1 MADDLKKEE
10 DILARQEL
18 KLKEKCESL
27 KERKKRLSAKKRKER
42 TKRLIEKGAV
52 VEKLQGIDAEN
63 IEPEN
68 TQNWLINEFS
78 NYFTDEI
85 PADFFDSQ
93 IAEKNQEALK
103 KKINS
108 LESENTKLK
117 YELEKEQK
125 KSKEL
130 DRRNQTMKNKFS
142 YFSRIAGTIPIEGEE
157 GSALDFIKEKYN
169 NHIQSKQ

>member
-1 MADDLKKEE
+1 MANDLKKEE

-18 KLKEKCESL
+18 KLKEMRESL
-27 KERKKRLSAKKRKER
+27 KEKKKRLSAKKRKER

-68 TQNWLINEFS
+68 TKNWLINEFS
-78 NYFTDEI
+78 NYFTDEF
-85 PADFFDSQ
+85 PDDFFDSQ
-93 IAEKNQEALK
+93 IAKKKREALE

-108 LESENTKLK
+108 LESKNTKLK

-130 DRRNQTMKNKFS
+130 DQRNQSMKYKLA
-142 YFSRIAGTIPIEGEE
+142 YFSKMAGTVTIEGEE
-157 GSALDFIKEKYN
+157 RSALEFIKEKYN
-169 NHIQSKQ
+169 NHIQSK

>member
-1 MADDLKKEE
+1 MANDLKKEE

-18 KLKEKCESL
+18 KLKEMRESL
-27 KERKKRLSAKKRKER
+27 KEKKKRLSAKKRKER

-68 TQNWLINEFS
+68 TKNWLINEFS
-78 NYFTDEI
+78 NYFTDEF
-85 PADFFDSQ
+85 PDDFFDSQ
-93 IAEKNQEALK
+93 KKREEME

-130 DRRNQTMKNKFS
+130 DQRNQSMKYKLA
-142 YFSRIAGTIPIEGEE
+142 YFSKMAGTVTIEGEE
-157 GSALDFIKEKYN
+157 RSALEFIKEKYN
-169 NHIQSKQ
+169 NHIQSK

>member
-1 MADDLKKEE
+1 MVNDLKKEE

-63 IEPEN
+63 IKPEN

-78 NYFTDEI
+78 NYFTAEFPI
-85 PADFFDSQ
+85 DFFESQ
-93 IAEKNQEALK
+93 IAEKKQEALE

-108 LESENTKLK
+108 LENENTKLK

-130 DRRNQTMKNKFS
+130 DQRNQNMKYKFN
-142 YFSRIAGTIPIEGEE
+142 YFSKIASTVTVEGEE
-157 GSALDFIKEKYN
+157 RSALEFIKEKYN

>member
-1 MADDLKKEE
+1 MANDLKKEE

-18 KLKEKCESL
+18 KLKEMRESL
-27 KERKKRLSAKKRKER
+27 KEKKKRLSAKKRKER

-68 TQNWLINEFS
+68 TKNWLINEFS
-78 NYFTDEI
+78 NYFTDEF
-85 PADFFDSQ
+85 PDDFFDSQ
-93 IAEKNQEALK
+93 IAKKKREALE

-130 DRRNQTMKNKFS
+130 DQRNQSMKYKLA
-142 YFSRIAGTIPIEGEE
+142 YFSKMAGTVTIEREE
-157 GSALDFIKEKYN
+157 RSALEFIKEKYN
-169 NHIQSKQ
+169 NHIQSK